1 MSHLKVFLIGMP
13 SCGKSTLA
21 KVLSEKIGLKMLD
34 LDKEIIKIENQSINK
49 IFRLK
54 GEKYFRE
61 IESKVL
67 SSLIKTNTSFIMATG
82 GGTACFNQNINLIN
96 KSGLSI
102 FIDLPIKELEKRL
115 LNDNQRPLFNKNMIL
130 KNQLKKIYEKRK
142 IYYEKSKHVISGD
155 NIKTEKVVSII
166 RKFKS

>member
-34 LDKEIIKIENQSINK
+34 LDKEIIKIEIQSINK
-49 IFRLK
+49 IFWLK

>member
-67 SSLIKTNTSFIMATG
+67 SSLIKTNTS
-82 GGTACFNQNINLIN
+82 L
-96 KSGLSI
+96 
-102 FIDLPIKELEKRL
+102 
-115 LNDNQRPLFNKNMIL
+115 
-130 KNQLKKIYEKRK
+130 
-142 IYYEKSKHVISGD
+142 
-155 NIKTEKVVSII
+155 
-166 RKFKS
+166 

>member
-1 MSHLKVFLIGMP
+1 MP

>member
-1 MSHLKVFLIGMP
+1 MP

-130 KNQLKKIYEKRK
+130 KNQLKKIYEKR
-142 IYYEKSKHVISGD
+142 
-155 NIKTEKVVSII
+155 
-166 RKFKS
+166 

>member
-61 IESKVL
+61 IESKL
-67 SSLIKTNTSFIMATG
+67 
-82 GGTACFNQNINLIN
+82 N
-96 KSGLSI
+96 K
-102 FIDLPIKELEKRL
+102 
-115 LNDNQRPLFNKNMIL
+115 
-130 KNQLKKIYEKRK
+130 
-142 IYYEKSKHVISGD
+142 
-155 NIKTEKVVSII
+155 
-166 RKFKS
+166 